1 MTKVAIIVSRI
12 AAYFLGGRYAPSQ
25 PLPFNHQHDIDA
37 RRAEITA
44 GTTASFAWTVDD

>member
-25 PLPFNHQHDIDA
+25 PLPFDQRRDIA
-37 RRAEITA
+37 AERAEITA